1 MKDRILRQRDVDRCM
16 IPLIVL
22 YDHPEDHPG
31 VYVARLF
38 DADNPTPAVMISG
51 DLDKLRADIEKNIDD
66 AVFMRRSPRDDP
78 KIIGT
83 YLIC

>member
-22 YDHPEDHPG
+22 YDHPEDHPE

-38 DADNPTPAVMISG
+38 DADNPTPAVMINKN
-51 DLDKLRADIEKNIDD
+51 LDELRKCIEAKIDD